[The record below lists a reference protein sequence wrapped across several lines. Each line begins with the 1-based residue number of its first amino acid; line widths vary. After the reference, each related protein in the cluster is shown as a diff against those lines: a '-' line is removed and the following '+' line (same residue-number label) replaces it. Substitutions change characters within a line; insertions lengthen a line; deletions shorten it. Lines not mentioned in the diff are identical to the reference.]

1 MTNGDLKK
9 LSVGRTRKLPFDWDR
24 FFVPSKTECVLAC
37 YAMSARYW
45 ESFYP
50 ELNLPTDLEVWKEF
64 AAESFIEYR
73 GTSIRDM
80 MRKTPRGI
88 PEATEVTLP
97 EEVEEVEGVVPKP
110 IQFLELVIKPNTPN
124 GLESLVPFF
133 QTRPPIPQILVF
145 DQLLMT
151 HNITGNYHAVLL
163 YSLDFEKE
171 KLFVIDPTKV
181 HLLEPYVYDFRL
193 FQKAWR
199 ERQNLQIVTY
209 PKDMI
214 TVISGPFV
222 GIVDQLKI
230 TKFMEENT

>member
-1 MTNGDLKK
+1 MRHGDSKR
-9 LSVGRTRKLPFDWDR
+9 LSVVRTKKLPFDWNR
-24 FFVPSKTECVLAC
+24 FFVSSKTECVLAC

-45 ESFYP
+45 ESFYS

-64 AAESFIEYR
+64 AAESFIEHR

-80 MRKTPRGI
+80 MRKTSREI
-88 PEATEVTLP
+88 LEAKEATSSEKI
-97 EEVEEVEGVVPKP
+97 EEMEGIVSKP

-145 DQLLMT
+145 DRLLMT
-151 HNITGNYHAVLL
+151 HNITGNSHAVIL

-181 HLLEPYVYDFRL
+181 HLLEPDVYDFRL
-193 FQKAWR
+193 FQKAWGAC
-199 ERQNLQIVTY
+199 QNLQIITY
-209 PKDMI
+209 PKGVI
-214 TVISGPFV
+214 TVISGPSV
-222 GIVDQLKI
+222 GIVHQTEI
-230 TKFMEENT
+230 TKFMEGNT